1 MGVEQPCYIV
11 ILQIMWTEQIVFR
24 ESFRQIYELMD
35 KLPIIAF
42 KKNLNT
48 VNGLIFNLQKKNTIS
63 RTCFWSFKIY
73 KSRCHACPL

>member
-1 MGVEQPCYIV
+1 MTRFLALNHVTVLPYCNYGFLSLSSNLKTFDTGVEQPCYIV

-42 KKNLNT
+42 KK
-48 VNGLIFNLQKKNTIS
+48 I
-63 RTCFWSFKIY
+63 
-73 KSRCHACPL
+73 